1 LPVKSKMTWSTQLS
15 PSSCTFVRSDGCAAM
30 GLVTGVVGTGTGWHG
45 SDVVENSTV
54 VVVAESGETVVD
66 GFVDTVGLLPPHA
79 PSTSA
84 PQHPTIMAIRTRPS
98 WHH

>member
-1 LPVKSKMTWSTQLS
+1 M
-15 PSSCTFVRSDGCAAM
+15 RSAGCAAI
-30 GLVTGVVGTGTGWHG
+30 GLVTGVVGIGTAWHG

-54 VVVAESGETVVD
+54 VVVAEPGAAVVD
-66 GFVDTVGLLPPHA
+66 GFVVGFVDTLGLLPPHA

-84 PQHPTIMAIRTRPS
+84 PQHPTIMAIRTHPS